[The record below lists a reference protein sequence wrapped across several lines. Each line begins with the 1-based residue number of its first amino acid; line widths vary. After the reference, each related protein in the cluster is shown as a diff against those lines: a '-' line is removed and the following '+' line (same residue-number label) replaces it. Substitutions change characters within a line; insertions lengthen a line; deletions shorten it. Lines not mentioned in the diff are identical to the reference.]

1 MSQPYK
7 SGRQQNLNLGI
18 TSVTENRTVLQTIG
32 KVGIGT
38 TNAQN
43 HSLFVVGTTNIIGD
57 IRVGGASTF
66 VGVGTFQDDLY
77 VRNQL
82 YVTNTSFI
90 SGTTIGQ
97 DIVTRNLTATGV
109 STLGVTSASS
119 LTAQQI
125 NVSGLSTFSGNSTF
139 QSSLSGTQAN
149 FSGVVTAYSFS
160 GIGSNLTLLNASN
173 LSSGTVPAERIAASF
188 GDFTVGSNLY
198 VNGTLSVGGTSVI
211 LNVATLQ
218 IKDKDIVIGIVTDAY
233 GNDISDDNTA
243 NHGGVSIASTV
254 GSPLVNIPLQA
265 GINSSPPTYKQLMWV
280 KQGNYAGWGTDS
292 WLSNYPISIGTT
304 VIQNNSRFTVGAG
317 FTVYDTLLDATD
329 IRARN
334 INITGISSFTN
345 ILVNGTS
352 TFVGV
357 GTFQNDLYVGQ
368 NLYANALSIAGG
380 SSVGAD
386 IETRNL
392 KVTGI
397 STLGISSFTD
407 ILVGGASTFVGVGT
421 FQNDLYVGQNLYANA
436 LSIAGGSSV
445 GADIETRNLK
455 VTGISTLGIS
465 SFTDILVGGAS
476 TFVGV
481 GTFQNDLYVGQN
493 LYANVLS
500 IAGGSSVGA
509 DIETRNLQVTGIST
523 FVGFS
528 TFSNNVSVAGS
539 FDVNGNINFNGALFQ
554 NNQPFVASRW
564 TAGDGTEIYRLS
576 NVGIGT
582 TNPTQNLD
590 VNGSTRLRGGIYDN
604 NDYAGGLN
612 NVLSADGTGGWRWIS
627 VQGAGAGTI
636 NGITILDEGV
646 VVGTSSSVTSINF
659 VGNNVFATASG
670 VGATVFISDTPT
682 FSSLRVTGPSTLSTL
697 GVSGV
702 STFFSNVGVGTTNP
716 QYNLDVLGD
725 INFGGSL
732 YQNGS
737 PFVAS
742 RWTVGTGSSI
752 YRLSNV
758 GVGTTNPRFILET
771 GPVGYSG
778 TSLWVNGDTNIAGN
792 VYATAY
798 FGSGVNLTDL
808 IQTINLSKLEG
819 LEIQNQGSV
828 VGTGATF
835 ISLNFVGSN
844 ISATG
849 IGSTAIITSSNNP
862 TFSNLNVSPGITTV
876 GFITASNLIVS
887 SASTFNQVVINGTV
901 SAGNTIGSDGQ
912 YLKSTGVGVTWA
924 SFPTLRTSQT
934 FTTSLNQTTFNFVY
948 NINFIDVYVNGV
960 KLTTSE
966 YTANNGTTVVLSTPS
981 FDGDI
986 VELISYNTVSGGSG
1000 GGGGSST
1007 VILDDLLDVSLTSQV
1022 EGDSLVYSGTSWVND
1037 YTVSATTTSTSQITL
1052 HSLSVSTYRSVEY
1065 MVQATRGINY
1075 HVTKVLAIHN
1085 GTSAYPT
1092 EYGTLYTNGSLGTFD
1107 VDVSGGNMRLRV
1119 TPTSS
1124 SSTTYKIKF
1133 IAIKV

>member
-304 VIQNNSRFTVGAG
+304 VIQNNSRFTVGTG

-368 NLYANALSIAGG
+368 NLYANVLSIAGG

-386 IETRNL
+386 I
-392 KVTGI
+392 
-397 STLGISSFTD
+397 
-407 ILVGGASTFVGVGT
+407 
-421 FQNDLYVGQNLYANA
+421 Q
-436 LSIAGGSSV
+436 
-445 GADIETRNLK
+445 TRNLK